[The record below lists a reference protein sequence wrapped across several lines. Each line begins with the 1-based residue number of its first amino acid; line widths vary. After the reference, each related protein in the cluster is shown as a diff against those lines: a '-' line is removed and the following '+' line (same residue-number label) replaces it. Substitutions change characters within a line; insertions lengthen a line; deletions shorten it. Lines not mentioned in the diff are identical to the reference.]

1 MLSLNKISAHRS
13 PPIIFYVKLHKNR
26 ANQFD
31 SLCFGFASPN
41 DRPIADRRGE
51 NLLPSV
57 QQLGFFLLVFLFADR
72 THIVK
77 LFIFLD
83 LLGDVSVALSGL
95 SV

>member
-57 QQLGFFLLVFLFADR
+57 QQLGFFLLVFLFAD
-72 THIVK
+72 IVK